1 MVTYYKTGDPPL
13 NLINVTYTQGTI
25 VKTAAT
31 DINGAYS
38 LSNLAPG
45 NYDVTFSTGKDVG
58 GINSTDAAQV
68 NYWWAYQ
75 TEIEIVR
82 WLAGNVREPIPP
94 DQNAF
99 KILSND
105 AGLIQQY
112 FLTQG
117 NPTPAFYSRWSFW
130 SVDETI
136 SANPGEDL
144 GDPQVTITGSGPAI
158 AQNFYGLVTGDFN
171 RSFTPGDDGK
181 SGSESLTLNY
191 GQTVEVGEDAFE
203 LPLVAAMDMQV
214 GAISLILNFPSDVIT
229 VNEVYLSNDQNTPVL
244 FDVTGNELRI
254 SWYSPEPLSL
264 QAGQRLVTLVLEAT
278 GSSGEPIY
286 FSLASDPLNEL
297 ADDSFEV
304 ISNAALTVDVI
315 KTSALGTGGISLSE
329 KLTFTNHPNPFIGT
343 TNFVYTIPAD
353 GKVLLEVYDIVGN
366 KVMVAVDETQSTGEY
381 LLKVDR
387 NTLQPGVYMA
397 TLRLE
402 SAGTV
407 MMHTIKI
414 ISK

>member
-1 MVTYYKTGDPPL
+1 MTS
-13 NLINVTYTQGTI
+13 
-25 VKTAAT
+25 TAALLR
-31 DINGAYS
+31 N
-38 LSNLAPG
+38 
-45 NYDVTFSTGKDVG
+45 
-58 GINSTDAAQV
+58 
-68 NYWWAYQ
+68 
-75 TEIEIVR
+75 
-82 WLAGNVREPIPP
+82 
-94 DQNAF
+94 
-99 KILSND
+99 
-105 AGLIQQY
+105 
-112 FLTQG
+112 
-117 NPTPAFYSRWSFW
+117 
-130 SVDETI
+130 
-136 SANPGEDL
+136 
-144 GDPQVTITGSGPAI
+144 
-158 AQNFYGLVTGDFN
+158 
-171 RSFTPGDDGK
+171 DGK
-181 SGSESLTLNY
+181 SGTESLTLNY

-366 KVMVAVDETQSTGEY
+366 KVMVAVDETQSAGEY

-407 MMHTIKI
+407 MTHTIKI